1 MCMYVCAYV
10 YNMYALC
17 TRKPKPETLPEP
29 WLCCLSRHPEIRS
42 CDWMGEPKFGQ
53 NNEHI
58 QHNHLVHLF
67 EYVDTEVRVVCVCVC
82 VCLCVSVCVCVCL
95 CVSLCVSVCLCV
107 SLCVSVCLCVSLC
120 VSACLCVC
128 VSVCLCVCVCACV
141 CACACACACV
151 YTYMVVDL
159 NCFIPK

>member
-1 MCMYVCAYV
+1 MYVCAYV

-82 VCLCVSVCVCVCL
+82 VCVCL
-95 CVSLCVSVCLCV
+95 CVSVCVSVCLCV